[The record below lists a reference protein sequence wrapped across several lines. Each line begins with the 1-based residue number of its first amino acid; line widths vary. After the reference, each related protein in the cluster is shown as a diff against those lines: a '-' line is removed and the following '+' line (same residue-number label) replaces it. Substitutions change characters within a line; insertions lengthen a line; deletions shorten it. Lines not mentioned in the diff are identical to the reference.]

1 MKKAFKEILLIWKD
15 CLLFGKWYLQPV
27 YLILGI
33 IWFIPSLIILTL
45 LYNIIDNNDDIFPTF
60 AEDNEFDEFNV

>member
-27 YLILGI
+27 YLIWNI
-33 IWFIPSLIILTL
+33 IWFIPSLIIFTL
-45 LYNIIDNNDDIFPTF
+45 LYNNDNIFPNAT
-60 AEDNEFDEFNV
+60 EDDEFGKLSI